1 MLRYQSIA
9 VLPVAMVT
17 LYLASPSSAGSYVA
31 RFGESLELG
40 EVGAAIGG
48 ESERA
53 HGYDSGSAGE
63 VAIHGIQTPP
73 TVAATTLPPAGRP
86 RR

>member
-1 MLRYQSIA
+1 
-9 VLPVAMVT
+9 MVT

-53 HGYDSGSAGE
+53 HGYDAERVEKWINRDADPHKVMLSWCFGRNLIE
-63 VAIHGIQTPP
+63 VYRSMSLIF
-73 TVAATTLPPAGRP
+73 
-86 RR
+86 